1 MATGDN
7 NQVKSKR
14 DSFMERMK
22 GKYPDREFADDEE
35 IFGQISDDY
44 DGYDKELTGY
54 KEREK
59 AFSDMFTSDPRSAAF
74 LMQWKNGEDP
84 EVALIRQHGKEGIEA
99 AINDPE
105 KLEEIAAANKEYVER
120 VAKEKELE
128 DLYQKNIRESLGL
141 LRRLSEE
148 KGISADKIDDAWELL
163 KKIVHDGV
171 IGIFTEETVDLA
183 LKALS
188 HDEDVNNAGHE
199 GEVRGKNTKINET
212 LRKKEQG
219 DGLATLNSKS
229 VSGGEKKRNMNIFD
243 FAEAAK

>member
-44 DGYDKELTGY
+44 DGYDKELSGY

-59 AFSDMFTSDPRSAAF
+59 TFSDMFTSDPRSAA
-74 LMQWKNGEDP
+74 MMMKWKNGGDPAVELVRQFGTEIKEAIEDP
-84 EVALIRQHGKEGIEA
+84 ERQ
-99 AINDPE
+99 
-105 KLEEIAAANKEYVER
+105 EEMAAANKEFVER

-128 DLYQKNIRESLGL
+128 ETYQKNLAESLAMIGDVQKREGL
-141 LRRLSEE
+141 SDE
-148 KGISADKIDDAWELL
+148 KVDAAMELL
-163 KKIVHDGV
+163 MNIVKDGV
-171 IGIFTEETVDLA
+171 VGKFSEQSLMMA
-183 LKALS
+183 MKAMS
-188 HDEDVNNAGHE
+188 HDEDVANAGHE

-219 DGLATLNSKS
+219 DGLAPLNGKNGGAQRQRPKS
-229 VSGGEKKRNMNIFD
+229 IFD
-243 FAEAAK
+243 LAQEAN

>member
-1 MATGDN
+1 MATGNN

>member
-44 DGYDKELTGY
+44 DGYDKELSGY

-59 AFSDMFTSDPRSAAF
+59 TFSDMFTSNPKSAALF
-74 LMQWKNGEDP
+74 MRWKNGGDP
-84 EVALIRQHGKEGIEA
+84 EVELIRHHGKDGIEA

-105 KLEEIAAANKEYVER
+105 KLDDIAAANKEYLER

-128 DLYQKNIRESLGL
+128 ELYQKNIRESLATL
-141 LRRLSEE
+141 KRLSEE
-148 KGISADKIDDAWELL
+148 NGISDDKIDDAWELL

-171 IGIFTEETVDLA
+171 IGIFTEETVNLA

-188 HDEDVNNAGHE
+188 HDEDVANAGHE

-219 DGLATLNSKS
+219 DGLAPLNGKNGD
-229 VSGGEKKRNMNIFD
+229 SGTKNRNMNIFD
-243 FAEAAK
+243 FADAAK

>member
-22 GKYPDREFADDEE
+22 GRYPDKEFADDEAV
-35 IFGQISDDY
+35 FGQISDDY

-59 AFSDMFTSDPRSAAF
+59 TFSDMFTSDPRSAA
-74 LMQWKNGEDP
+74 MMMKWKNGGDPAVELVRQFGTEIKDAIDDP
-84 EVALIRQHGKEGIEA
+84 ERQ
-99 AINDPE
+99 
-105 KLEEIAAANKEYVER
+105 EEMAAANKEFVER

-128 DLYQKNIRESLGL
+128 ETYQKNLTESLAMVGELQKREGL
-141 LRRLSEE
+141 SD
-148 KGISADKIDDAWELL
+148 DKVDAAMELL
-163 KKIVHDGV
+163 MNIVKDGV
-171 IGIFTEETVDLA
+171 VGKFSEQSLMMA
-183 LKALS
+183 MKAMS
-188 HDEDVNNAGHE
+188 HDEDVANAGHE

-212 LRKKEQG
+212 LRKKEKG
-219 DGLATLNSKS
+219 DGLAPLNGKNGD
-229 VSGGEKKRNMNIFD
+229 SGTKNRNMNIFD

>member
-105 KLEEIAAANKEYVER
+105 ELEEIAAANKEYVER

>member
-14 DSFMERMK
+14 DTFMERMK

-59 AFSDMFTSDPRSAAF
+59 AFSDMFTSDPRSAA
-74 LMQWKNGEDP
+74 MMMNWKNGGDPAVELVRQFGTEIKEAIDDP
-84 EVALIRQHGKEGIEA
+84 ERQ
-99 AINDPE
+99 
-105 KLEEIAAANKEYVER
+105 EEMAAANKEFVER

-128 DLYQKNIRESLGL
+128 ETYQKNLTESLAMVGEVQKREGL
-141 LRRLSEE
+141 SDE
-148 KGISADKIDDAWELL
+148 KVDAAMELL
-163 KKIVHDGV
+163 MSIVKDGV
-171 IGIFTEETVDLA
+171 VGKFTEQSLMMA
-183 LKALS
+183 MKAMS
-188 HDEDVNNAGHE
+188 HDEDVANAGHE

-212 LRKKEQG
+212 LRKKEKG
-219 DGLATLNSKS
+219 DGLAPLNGKNGGAQNQRAKS
-229 VSGGEKKRNMNIFD
+229 IFD
-243 FAEAAK
+243 LAQEAN

>member
-22 GKYPDREFADDEE
+22 GKYPGLAFADDEE
-35 IFGQISDDY
+35 IFGKISDDY

-105 KLEEIAAANKEYVER
+105 KLEEIAAANKEYVAR

-128 DLYQKNIRESLGL
+128 DLYQKNIRESLDL

-148 KGISADKIDDAWELL
+148 KGISEDKIDDAWELL

-188 HDEDVNNAGHE
+188 HDEDVTTAGHE

-219 DGLATLNSKS
+219 DGLAPLNSKS

>member
-14 DSFMERMK
+14 DSFMEHMK

>member
-22 GKYPDREFADDEE
+22 GKYPDRAFADDEE

-44 DGYDKELTGY
+44 DGYDKELMGY

-74 LMQWKNGEDP
+74 LMQWKNGGDP
-84 EVALIRQHGKEGIEA
+84 SVELIRQYGKDGIEA

-105 KLEEIAAANKEYVER
+105 KLEEIAAADKEYVER
-120 VAKEKELE
+120 VAKEKEYE
-128 DLYQKNIRESLGL
+128 ALYQKNIHESLGL

-148 KGISADKIDDAWELL
+148 KGISDDKIDDAWELL

-199 GEVRGKNTKINET
+199 GEVRGKNAKINET

-219 DGLATLNSKS
+219 DGLAPLNSKI

>member
-14 DSFMERMK
+14 DTFMERMK
-22 GKYPDREFADDEE
+22 GKYPDRAFADDEE

-74 LMQWKNGEDP
+74 LMRWKGGEDP
-84 EVALIRQHGKEGIEA
+84 EVALIRNHGKEGIEA

-105 KLEEIAAANKEYVER
+105 KLEEIAAANKEYVDR

-148 KGISADKIDDAWELL
+148 KGISDDKIDDAWELL

-171 IGIFTEETVDLA
+171 IGIFSEETVNLA

-188 HDEDVNNAGHE
+188 HDEDVAAAGHE

-212 LRKKEQG
+212 LRKKEKG
-219 DGLATLNSKS
+219 DGLVPLNGKNGG
-229 VSGGEKKRNMNIFD
+229 SGDKKRNMNIFD
-243 FAEAAK
+243 FADAAK

>member
-22 GKYPDREFADDEE
+22 GRYPDREFADDEA

-44 DGYDKELTGY
+44 DGYDNELSGY

-74 LMQWKNGEDP
+74 LMRWKGGEDP
-84 EVALIRQHGKEGIEA
+84 EVALIRNHGKEGIEA
-99 AINDPE
+99 AINDPA
-105 KLEEIAAANKEYVER
+105 KLEEIAAANKEYVDR

-128 DLYQKNIRESLGL
+128 DLYQTNIRESLGL

-148 KGISADKIDDAWELL
+148 NGISDDKIDDAWELL

-171 IGIFTEETVDLA
+171 IGIFSEETVNLA

-188 HDEDVNNAGHE
+188 HDEDVAAAGHE

-212 LRKKEQG
+212 LRKKEKG
-219 DGLATLNSKS
+219 DGLVPLNGKNGGAQRQRPKS
-229 VSGGEKKRNMNIFD
+229 IFD
-243 FAEAAK
+243 IARDAN